1 MRFET
6 PSRTSPIGGKRGCLC
21 KNGKYSTKC
30 CSGKLQAQG
39 IGEQV
44 TKYGLLR
51 ENGFVLFK
59 EDGFKILL

>member
-1 MRFET
+1 MGFVT
-6 PSRTSPIGGKRGCLC
+6 PSRTSPQNDRRGCLC
-21 KNGKYSTKC
+21 KNGKYSKKC
-30 CSGKLQAQG
+30 CNGTLHAQG
-39 IGEQV
+39 IGEQK